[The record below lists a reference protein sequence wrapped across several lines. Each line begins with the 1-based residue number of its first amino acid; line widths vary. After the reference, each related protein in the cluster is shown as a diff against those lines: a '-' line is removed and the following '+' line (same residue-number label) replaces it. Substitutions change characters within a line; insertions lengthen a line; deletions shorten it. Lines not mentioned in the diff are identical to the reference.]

1 MQGVNRGIR
10 SIWLHMPSLH
20 HPAPSHTCQTG
31 LFPHFLAL
39 KNNIFWL
46 KNIDF
51 RWCILAICIP
61 NREVVYLP
69 EQMTRV
75 TLALCSAPYDCALA
89 HCPDGIHIQSGHF
102 VPALAGPSWIHYLPT
117 SHTHRFSYFSYY
129 SYFYP
134 TTRIPNSCTSQKPPM
149 AISQEPRV
157 VS

>member
-1 MQGVNRGIR
+1 MLPMCARTSHISFQPATTRVHLACMQGVNRGIR

-39 KNNIFWL
+39 KKNNIFWL

-51 RWCILAICIP
+51 QWCILAICIP

-75 TLALCSAPYDCALA
+75 TLAVCSTPDDC
-89 HCPDGIHIQSGHF
+89 GSIVRMVFI
-102 VPALAGPSWIHYLPT
+102 Y
-117 SHTHRFSYFSYY
+117 
-129 SYFYP
+129 
-134 TTRIPNSCTSQKPPM
+134 
-149 AISQEPRV
+149 RV
-157 VS
+157 VTLYGH